1 MFTVVVEPGALKRH
15 VLTCDSMH
23 FATTGSS
30 PFDEVPETL
39 PSGAT
44 VALTVTLTLA
54 F

>member
-1 MFTVVVEPGALKRH
+1 MVVVEPGALKRQDR
-15 VLTCDSMH
+15 TCVSMH

-30 PFDEVPETL
+30 PLEDVPDTL

-44 VALTVTLTLA
+44 VALTVTLTLD

>member
-1 MFTVVVEPGALKRH
+1 MVVVEPGALKRQDR
-15 VLTCDSMH
+15 TWFSMH
-23 FATTGSS
+23 FATIGSS
-30 PFDEVPETL
+30 PLDEVPDTL